1 MSQRNRFADVA
12 LGLVIG
18 LGIALLFVVWTV
30 PGFRDPA
37 DSKNRQQHTEQTNG
51 GNQKPVEPPGFWKT
65 YTTPSD
71 TYAQWVAAFSALF
84 SVGVSTWAV
93 WLVRSTLE
101 LNRQATAA
109 AVEANQ
115 LSRQTFIA
123 DQRAWIEIEGIEIVS
138 PLKWDREKRQGK
150 MAVRFTVKNIG
161 RTLAKGVWITA
172 KFVAFHD
179 RRDTLL
185 TEMYAQSKHMSK
197 NLGAS
202 IFPGK
207 STYQVHHITIE
218 KSITDAISANFQR
231 DVWEEKTPT
240 PLRLA
245 ICVHYWL
252 VVSDERHQTGGVID
266 LVRADMPG
274 NMGYGPG
281 YGDTP
286 ADELRFQKGI
296 DGDFNAD

>member
-1 MSQRNRFADVA
+1 MV
-12 LGLVIG
+12 LVW
-18 LGIALLFVVWTV
+18 AV
-30 PGFRDPA
+30 PGFRDPTN
-37 DSKNRQQHTEQTNG
+37 SKDGQQHAEQTTG
-51 GNQKPVEPPGFWKT
+51 GDEKPVEPPGFWKA

-71 TYAQWVAAFSALF
+71 TYAQWIAAFSALF

-123 DQRAWIEIEGIEIVS
+123 DQRAWIEIEGIEIIS
-138 PLKWDREKRQGK
+138 PLKWDHEKRQGK
-150 MAVRFTVKNIG
+150 VSVKFTVKNIG
-161 RTLAKGVWITA
+161 RTLAKGVWINAT
-172 KFVAFHD
+172 FVSFLD

-185 TEMYAQSKHMSK
+185 AEIYGQNKHMPKS
-197 NLGAS
+197 LGAS

-207 STYQVHHITIE
+207 NITQVHHLTIE
-218 KSITDAISANFQR
+218 KSITDAISKNFQR
-231 DVWEEKTPT
+231 DVWEDQTPT
-240 PLRLA
+240 PIRLA

-252 VVSDERHQTGGVID
+252 VVSDERHQTGGIIE

-274 NMGYGPG
+274 NMAYGPG

-286 ADELRFQKGI
+286 ANKLGFQKGI